1 MTADQ
6 SPRPAPSGGELAIA
20 VRDLSK
26 VYHIYD
32 RPQHR
37 LWQSLL
43 FGRRRFYR
51 EFHAL
56 QPLSFDVRRGETV
69 GIIGRNGSGKS
80 TLLQAVCGT
89 LTPTT
94 GTVRMEGRVAALLE
108 LGSGFSPEFTGR
120 ENVQLNAAIFGLTP
134 SEIDAR
140 FDRITEFADIGTFI
154 DQPVKTY
161 SSGMVVRLAFAVVAN
176 LDADVLVIDEALA
189 VGDAFFVQK
198 CMRWLRGFMRRGTL
212 LFVSHD
218 TASVVN
224 LCDRAIWLHRGA
236 LVMDDSA
243 RIVAE
248 TYLQSLAEEA
258 YGGRS
263 SDAIVDAVRERAR
276 LGGRTVSRHAA
287 AASGGLA
294 ASAASAG
301 SAVSAVSEASAVSAM
316 PAAVSDA
323 ARGSTIELAGAVA
336 VAEAAPEWTPAG
348 RLELQWT
355 DLESRSFGQGGA
367 RIDDVALLDAHDRAI
382 QSIRGGELVTLRVRC
397 TAHGRLRSPIV
408 GFMVKDRLGQLL
420 FGENTFERYRDRPLA
435 VAAGGHLDTR
445 FTFIVPILAPGDYAI
460 DVAIAD
466 GTQLDHV
473 QHHWIHEAVVFRS
486 VTDHVASGLLGL
498 PMHEVTMSQVG

>member
-1 MTADQ
+1 M
-6 SPRPAPSGGELAIA
+6 SPDLSLHPAPDVSEVAIA
-20 VRDLSK
+20 VRDVSK

-43 FGRRRFYR
+43 VGRRQFYR

-80 TLLQAVCGT
+80 TLLQTVCGT

-94 GTVRMEGRVAALLE
+94 GTIQTHGRVAALLE
-108 LGSGFSPEFTGR
+108 LGTGFSPEFTGR
-120 ENVQLNAAIFGLTP
+120 ENVHLNAAMFGLSP
-134 SEIDAR
+134 SEVEAR
-140 FDRITEFADIGTFI
+140 FDRITAFADIGAFI

-161 SSGMVVRLAFAVVAN
+161 SSGMVVRLAFAVIAN
-176 LDADVLVIDEALA
+176 IDADVLVIDEALA

-218 TASVVN
+218 TGSVVN

-236 LVMDDSA
+236 LVMDDAA
-243 RIVAE
+243 RVVAE
-248 TYLQSLAEEA
+248 TYLQSLAEEG
-258 YGGRS
+258 YGGRNG
-263 SDAIVDAVRERAR
+263 DAVVEAIREQARQGRAP
-276 LGGRTVSRHAA
+276 
-287 AASGGLA
+287 ASKHA
-294 ASAASAG
+294 ASASASA
-301 SAVSAVSEASAVSAM
+301 SAATAMSATATTAC
-316 PAAVSDA
+316 
-323 ARGSTIELAGAVA
+323 AVA
-336 VAEAAPEWTPAG
+336 EWTPAG
-348 RLELQWT
+348 RLDLQWT
-355 DLESRSFGQGGA
+355 DLESRSFGKGGA
-367 RIDDVALLDAHDRAI
+367 RIDDVALMDAHDRAI
-382 QSIRGGELVTLRVRC
+382 QSIRGGELVTLRVRS
-397 TAHGRLRSPIV
+397 TALGDLRSPIV
-408 GFMVKDRLGQLL
+408 GFIVKDRLGQQL
-420 FGENTFERYRDRPLA
+420 FGENTFERYKYRPLSL
-435 VAAGGHLDTR
+435 AAGEHLETR
-445 FTFIVPILAPGDYAI
+445 FTFAVPILAPGDYAI

-498 PMHEVTMSQVG
+498 PMHDVTMLQVG